1 MPKTPRYLITT
12 HDERT
17 WEFDRPVIFLGE
29 WCRLFERKN
38 IWENMDAIVAEPYGL
53 GLVNKDADNAEARML
68 EENLFLILCN
78 ILNQQNN
85 LQHEERF
92 WRITLGHWL
101 RCYVNIIV
109 NRVKTLEKFMQMY
122 QISGTKTYLN
132 NSYIL
137 ATKNSISMTW
147 ASNDPHWNNV
157 LIMRILDLLG
167 TKFPVDYIKVDD
179 SLSFQIS
186 FLDPLKKR
194 ILKWVYRQLQK
205 LLSFISKDSDAFI
218 ISSYLPKK
226 VEIKLQIALRQFPQF
241 WISPTFEISEKY
253 DLKLRRKL
261 SNQIRNKSK
270 NYLENILSEMLF
282 ELLPICYLEGFPNI
296 TDLAQK
302 QSWPKYP
309 KFIFTS
315 NNFDTDELF
324 KVWLATKVESGSKY
338 FAGQHGSN
346 YGTHRYINRTIEEVT
361 AERFITW
368 GWKDELCQHTPAF
381 IFKTA
386 EAKNA
391 NYNSQGFLLLV
402 ELCIDHRVTIWDDY
416 AEFNNYF
423 KEQNDFVSLLS
434 SAVKK
439 QLIIRLPAAHKNFKW
454 NEEARWK
461 AFDSSLKIDNGSSNL
476 VNLISQSRLVVYSYD
491 STGMLE
497 NLSKNI
503 PTVVFW
509 QNNFDHL
516 RDQAKPFYQ
525 ALVDAEI
532 LHLTPVSLTKK
543 INKIWN
549 DIDYWWNENKV
560 QEARKYFCEK
570 YARQSKNPVC
580 ELKKILI
587 GGAS

>member
-296 TDLAQK
+296 TDLAKK

-439 QLIIRLPAAHKNFKW
+439 QLIIRLPASHKNFKW

>member
-261 SNQIRNKSK
+261 SNQIRNKSR

-296 TDLAQK
+296 TDLAKK

-439 QLIIRLPAAHKNFKW
+439 QLIIRLPASHKNFKW

>member
-68 EENLFLILCN
+68 EENLFSILCN

-296 TDLAQK
+296 TDLAKK

-439 QLIIRLPAAHKNFKW
+439 QLIIRLPASHKNFKW

>member
-296 TDLAQK
+296 TDLAKK

-439 QLIIRLPAAHKNFKW
+439 QLIIRLPPSHKNFKW